1 MNEQNPVFLGIKEG
15 TVSVKQAEG
24 EHIVITITQPIE
36 DTVSVKQT
44 EGEHIVITT
53 TQPIKEDT
61 VSVKQAEGEHIVLQ
75 PIKEDTVSVKQAE
88 GEHIIFTLAFVLH
101 FPHRS
106 SCLCSAQYFFPRPG
120 I

>member
-44 EGEHIVITT
+44 EGEHIVITIT
-53 TQPIKEDT
+53 
-61 VSVKQAEGEHIVLQ
+61 Q